1 MAIQTSS
8 KRLIR
13 DQSMSDRVF
22 NVFLWCFTVFI
33 LFIVAYP
40 LFFIVIASFSD
51 SRLVATGQV
60 YLYPKGF
67 TLAGYKAVFEDS
79 RIWTGYRNTLLYASV
94 GTMISMFVTIPAAYA
109 LSRRD
114 FYARGFF
121 ITFFVIT
128 MFVRGGLIPT
138 YMTLNNFHLIDTI
151 WVVLIPFSLSVYNMI
166 IARTFFENSIPPE
179 LHDAARIDG
188 CSTHQFFLKVVLPL
202 SKPMLSV
209 IALYYLVGKWNEYFN
224 PLVYLNSENKMP
236 LQVILREILIRNQ
249 AFESGISGGD
259 AAQQVA
265 DLIKYSVIIISSAP
279 LLILYP
285 FVQKYFEKGVM
296 IGALKG

>member
-1 MAIQTSS
+1 MAVNGIVRRQGSGD
-8 KRLIR
+8 RLFTAF
-13 DQSMSDRVF
+13 VY
-22 NVFLWCFTVFI
+22 CFVVVT
-33 LFIVAYP
+33 LFVIAYP
-40 LFFIVIASFSD
+40 LYFIIIASFSD
-51 SRLVATGQV
+51 SRLVAMGQV

-67 TLAGYKAVFEDS
+67 TLAGYEAVFKDS
-79 RIWTGYRNTLLYASV
+79 RIWLGYRNTLLYASA
-94 GTMISMFVTIPAAYA
+94 GTIISMLVTIPAAYA

-114 FYARGFF
+114 FYMRGPAMTFF
-121 ITFFVIT
+121 IIT

-138 YMTLNNFHLIDTI
+138 YMNLSDFRLIDSI

-166 IARTFFENSIPPE
+166 IARTFFQNSIPPE

-188 CSTHQFFLKVVLPL
+188 CGTHEFFIRIVLPL
-202 SKPMLSV
+202 SKAMLSV

-224 PLVYLNSENKMP
+224 PLVYLNSPGKMP

-259 AAQQVA
+259 AARQVA
-265 DLIKYSVIIISSAP
+265 DLIKYAVIIVSTAP
-279 LLILYP
+279 LLIIYP